1 MIRIA
6 NFAQFQLQM
15 SQIARTQSSVAESQ
29 IEIATG
35 KKAQSYSEISSQ
47 SNQLVNLE
55 RSVTRKDQFITNIEQ
70 AEIRLNTMEAS
81 LNVMVDRAIEV
92 KTIISQG
99 LSGSNINDLPLVEFA
114 RTFSTEI
121 AALLNTQLAGEF
133 IFSGSLTDQP
143 AVDITDP
150 TYLPQTGLP
159 GTFTPDTNYYQGDGF
174 VRSVRAD
181 DNYDLDI
188 GITADDAA
196 FEELL
201 RTMAYLDYA
210 GTNTDLPV
218 LEEALNLVSS
228 AIDGLSNLRGK
239 VGSHSQVLQS
249 AKNSHNDFTTF
260 ATNLVSNIEDVDI
273 AQATTELAFAE
284 VQLQGSYLAISRMRE
299 LSLLRYL

>member
-1 MIRIA
+1 MIRVA

-15 SQIARTQSSVAESQ
+15 SNIQRTQSGVAESQ

-47 SNQLVNLE
+47 SSQLVNLE
-55 RSVTRKDQFITNIEQ
+55 RSLARKDQFVINIEQ
-70 AEIRLNTMEAS
+70 AEVRLNTMESS

-114 RTFSTEI
+114 QTFSTEI
-121 AALLNTQLAGEF
+121 AALLNTQLGGEF
-133 IFSGSLTDQP
+133 IFSGSLTDQA
-143 AVDITDP
+143 AVDLTDP

-159 GTFTPDTNYYQGDGF
+159 GTFSADTNYYQGDSF
-174 VRSVRAD
+174 VRAVRAD

-188 GITADDAA
+188 GITADDPA

-201 RTMAYLDYA
+201 RTMAYMDYA
-210 GTNTDLPV
+210 GVNTDTTV
-218 LEEALNLVSS
+218 LEEAFRLVSS
-228 AIDGLSNLRGK
+228 AIDGLSTLRGK
-239 VGSHSQVLQS
+239 VGAHSQVLQS

-260 ATNLVSNIEDVDI
+260 ASNLVSNIEDTDI
-273 AQATTELAFAE
+273 AEATTELAFAE